1 MGSAGWVEVMGKHAS
16 LIRVLVAGATAAG
29 LAMVVIGFCSPRLPD
44 PATAD
49 REGLLRWLVTQDL
62 SQEPLDT
69 RLTLARRL
77 EQEFGAKIDWAA
89 VGKRLDGSQK
99 DRLWENVALLL
110 EPWFADKVDGYF
122 RLPESR
128 RTAYVDLTV
137 ELIDNWKGAAAL
149 AADPS
154 AGDPCVKR
162 PGLLELL
169 AERIGRWMQS
179 VTPQRRDEA
188 RQFLLAVQTR
198 WLQGVLLGSGPA
210 KPL

>member
-1 MGSAGWVEVMGKHAS
+1 
-16 LIRVLVAGATAAG
+16 
-29 LAMVVIGFCSPRLPD
+29 
-44 PATAD
+44 
-49 REGLLRWLVTQDL
+49 
-62 SQEPLDT
+62 
-69 RLTLARRL
+69 
-77 EQEFGAKIDWAA
+77 
-89 VGKRLDGSQK
+89 
-99 DRLWENVALLL
+99 L

-179 VTPQRRDEA
+179 VTPQRRDQA

-198 WLQGVLLGSGPA
+198 WVQGVLLGSGPA

>member
-1 MGSAGWVEVMGKHAS
+1 VGFAEWIEFMGKNAS
-16 LIRVLVAGATAAG
+16 LIRVLAAGAVVAG
-29 LAMVVIGFCSPRLPD
+29 LATVVIGLCSPRLPD

-77 EQEFGAKIDWAA
+77 EQEFGEKIDWAA
-89 VGKRLDGSQK
+89 VGKRLDGPQR

-122 RLPESR
+122 RLPESGR
-128 RTAYVDLTV
+128 PAYVDRTI
-137 ELIDNWKGAAAL
+137 ELIDNWKGAVAL
-149 AADPS
+149 AADPP
-154 AGDPCVKR
+154 AGNPCAKR

-179 VTPQRRDEA
+179 VTPHRRDEA

-198 WLQGVLLGSGPA
+198 WLQGALLGSGTA

>member
-1 MGSAGWVEVMGKHAS
+1 
-16 LIRVLVAGATAAG
+16 
-29 LAMVVIGFCSPRLPD
+29 
-44 PATAD
+44 
-49 REGLLRWLVTQDL
+49 VTQDL

-77 EQEFGAKIDWAA
+77 EQEFGSKIDWAA

-110 EPWFADKVDGYF
+110 EPWFADKVDGFF

-128 RTAYVDLTV
+128 RTAYVDRTV

-179 VTPQRRDEA
+179 VTPQRRDQA

-198 WLQGVLLGSGPA
+198 WVQGVLLGSGPA